1 MQYDNIDPD
10 SHGQS
15 KGKVFT
21 LAERIQKVNSDPK
34 VMYSRG
40 INPEQ
45 HLEQF
50 QKEIDAFYYLTN
62 CPRII

>member
-34 VMYSRG
+34 VY
-40 INPEQ
+40 Q
-45 HLEQF
+45 ADLEMALNF
-50 QKEIDAFYYLTN
+50 K
-62 CPRII
+62 